1 MTKGQQVGMTK
12 RGCDRVVMYVQP
24 HGPAGRAHVTT
35 ALVTPQPTI
44 WLSGETHL
52 GAGLPFTP
60 RDGEIR
66 VASG

>member
-24 HGPAGRAHVTT
+24 HGPAGRARVTT
-35 ALVTPQPTI
+35 ALVKPQPTI

-52 GAGLPFTP
+52 GARLPFTP
-60 RDGEIR
+60 RDGLPAGR
-66 VASG
+66 